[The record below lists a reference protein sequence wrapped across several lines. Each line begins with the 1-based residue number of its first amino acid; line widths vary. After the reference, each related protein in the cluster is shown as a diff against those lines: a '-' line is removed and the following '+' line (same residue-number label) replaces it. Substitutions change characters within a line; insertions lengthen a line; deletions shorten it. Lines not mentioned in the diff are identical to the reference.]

1 MMNLFKNWFGIG
13 DDDLEP
19 NPESSQESHQETDFD
34 AGPEITLN
42 PATGLIMVGGK
53 IGLDVAGNPYGFS
66 SDDYNRLNDDH
77 GWNDHDSGHDHGT
90 LDNPDCWNEARS
102 GDDQDIWN
110 SHDSC
115 SWNDDNIWNDHDTWN
130 ADNSGD
136 GYTDG
141 STGGF
146 DSDPWE

>member
-1 MMNLFKNWFGIG
+1 MMSIFKNWFGFSYDG
-13 DDDLEP
+13 LESDLESDF
-19 NPESSQESHQETDFD
+19 NPW
-34 AGPEITLN
+34 PEITIN

-90 LDNPDCWNEARS
+90 LDNPDCWNDARS

-115 SWNDDNIWNDHDTWN
+115 SWNDDNTWNDHDTWN

-146 DSDPWE
+146 GSGPWE